1 MSTLKFIT
9 DRGIVDGSKATSNDF
24 LGSVRTTVNPEVDVE
39 YVLHAAKKFGWNTL
53 VVKSST
59 SPVVIETTI
68 SAPGNLNNAIWIDLS
83 QCPNAPDTVNY
94 DTELPAGKAVM
105 YAWEHPVT
113 AFRFKST
120 APFDIEFCSK
130 HD

>member
-1 MSTLKFIT
+1 MATIKFIT
-9 DRGIVDGSKATSNDF
+9 DRGVVENAPSTSNDF
-24 LGSVRTTVNPEVDVE
+24 LGSVRTTILPEADTD
-39 YVLHAAKKFGWNTL
+39 YILNLAKKFGWNTL
-53 VVKSST
+53 VVKAST
-59 SPVVIETTI
+59 APVKIEATI
-68 SAPGNLNNAIWIDLS
+68 SSPSNLQNAIWIDLS

-120 APFDIEFCSK
+120 APFDIEFCSN